1 MKPLLSILL
10 IILAAAAFSC
20 GKTCYCTSQEL
31 GLNYVGF
38 SQAETENIMM
48 LRFRKGSNF
57 QGADT
62 SYLTAQTAVFTR
74 RVDTLSISMPEERM
88 KLRSL
93 YDYILYLPSVNR
105 RDTIRN
111 IYESFDQVEGDAS
124 LECNC
129 VNRILSYQLNSDTT
143 LAANPAVP
151 ALYIR
156 R

>member
-1 MKPLLSILL
+1 MKPFLSILL
-10 IILAAAAFSC
+10 IILVATAFSC
-20 GKTCYCTSQEL
+20 GKTCYCDSQEL

-38 SQAETENIMM
+38 SQSETENIMM

-62 SYLTAQTAVFTR
+62 SYLSAQTAVFTR
-74 RVDTLSISMPEERM
+74 RIDTLSITMQQEKMR
-88 KLRSL
+88 LRSF

-111 IYESFDQVEGDAS
+111 IFEPNDQVEGDAS

-129 VNRILSYQLNSDTT
+129 VNRIISYELNGDTT
-143 LAANPAVP
+143 LTINPAAP

>member
-1 MKPLLSILL
+1 MKHLLSILL
-10 IILAAAAFSC
+10 IILVATAFSC
-20 GKTCYCTSQEL
+20 GKTCYCDSQEL

-38 SQAETENIMM
+38 SQSETENIMM

-74 RVDTLSISMPEERM
+74 RIDTLSISMKEERM

-111 IYESFDQVEGDAS
+111 IYEPYDQVEGDAS

-143 LAANPAVP
+143 LTLNPAVP

>member
-20 GKTCYCTSQEL
+20 GKTCYCASQEL

-38 SQAETENIMM
+38 SQSETENIMM
-48 LRFRKGSNF
+48 LRYRKGSNF

-74 RVDTLSISMPEERM
+74 RIDTLSVSMQEERM

-111 IYESFDQVEGDAS
+111 IHEPYDQVEGDAS

-129 VNRILSYQLNSDTT
+129 VNRILSYELNGDTT
-143 LAANPAVP
+143 LTSNPNAP
-151 ALYIR
+151 ALYINR
-156 R
+156 